1 MSNHTIA
8 NKLSKALTDIR
19 LSFISGA
26 DYSRIDREI
35 EKSLDRL
42 SVSDINRN
50 TINYAETMKQYITQ
64 NVDTT
69 SMGKEVTSGILN
81 SPETLQRFGRYG
93 NADEVLY
100 NIPQCS
106 RALRVLVSGIMS
118 PDNVTKT
125 SLKFMSDDNSEA
137 EDTKEILNNIRILNK
152 ELKFDT
158 YLDNIITE
166 TLKYGDKFIEFC
178 SYKSKEI
185 PITQTMYL
193 QEKLLHENNNYEGP
207 APTLQPDMNY
217 EIRYKKLNEYKSINA
232 DHPIFEEKVAKF
244 KIDIVEDVLD
254 SDSLL
259 HESIQADKDKDKKKL
274 YKNISEIRILHHDP
288 RRVVKLQSERFK
300 INLGYLILPEGIES
314 QAGMGLGSMSSS
326 GISYASAGAVPIAAG
341 LNNELFM
348 GVDGVYSDLVKTIK
362 KHVNTKDIKV
372 NKKEMKEILARLISD
387 LDDNIDKS
395 NIKIRYVP
403 PERMEH
409 FTINDRINFPYGEG
423 IFEKSMHSAKELIAL
438 KTAITV
444 RRITDSVDKR
454 VIYIESNLPRN
465 SNNMITHLKE
475 ALRKRKFSMGSLSN
489 ISTIPSMMT
498 NFEDYIIT
506 TRNGKRSVEFETIPT
521 TSNVRDMTDELKFFR
536 DELISSLDVPPAYI
550 GIEENINGKTTLAH
564 ESALFAETILY
575 YQTIFNKH
583 IFNFFNN
590 LHKTLYSKQIPD
602 TIQITLPPPKMLFI
616 GNELENL
623 ENISRIIELG
633 PSLDIDKD
641 VLRKKYLS
649 FDWEEIEDAKIKD
662 VLDKRGNPTP
672 NDDGAGGMGGG
683 MGMGMPMGGGF

>member
-19 LSFISGA
+19 LSFISGQ

-35 EKSLDRL
+35 GKSLDRL

-81 SPETLQRFGRYG
+81 SPDTLQRYGRYG
-93 NADEVLY
+93 NAEEVLY

-137 EDTKEILNNIRILNK
+137 EETNEILNNLRILNK
-152 ELKFDT
+152 EIKFDT
-158 YLDNIITE
+158 YLDSIITE
-166 TLKYGDKFIEFC
+166 TLKYGDKFVEFC

-193 QEKLLHENNNYEGP
+193 QEKLLHENNNFAGP
-207 APTLQPDMNY
+207 APVMQADMDY
-217 EIRYKKLNEYKSINA
+217 EIRYKQLNEHKSINA
-232 DHPIFEEKVAKF
+232 DHPIFDERVAKF
-244 KIDIVEDVLD
+244 SVEIVEDVLD

-259 HESIQADKDKDKKKL
+259 YEAIQDKDKSKL
-274 YKNISEIRILHHDP
+274 YRNISEIRILQHDP

-300 INLGYLILPEGIES
+300 INLGYLILPEGIEGQS
-314 QAGMGLGSMSSS
+314 GMGLGAMSSS

-348 GVDGVYSDLVKTIK
+348 GVDGVYADLVKTIK
-362 KHVNTKDIKV
+362 KHVNTKDLKV

-387 LDDNIDKS
+387 LDDNIDKT

-409 FTINDRINFPYGEG
+409 FLINERINFPYGEG
-423 IFEKSMHSAKELIAL
+423 IFEKSMHAAKELIAL

-489 ISTIPSMMT
+489 ISSIPTMMT

-521 TSNVRDMTDELKFFR
+521 SSNIRDMTDELKFFR

-550 GIEENINGKTTLAH
+550 GIEDNINGKTTLAH
-564 ESALFAETILY
+564 ESALFAEIILY
-575 YQTIFNKH
+575 YQAIFNKH

-590 LHKTLYSKQIPD
+590 LHKTLHGKKIPD
-602 TIQITLPPPKMLFI
+602 TIQISLPPPKMLFI

-662 VLDKRGNPTP
+662 TLEKRGNPSP
-672 NDDGAGGMGGG
+672 NDDAGGMGGG
-683 MGMGMPMGGGF
+683 MGMGMPMGGMGGGF

>member
-1 MSNHTIA
+1 
-8 NKLSKALTDIR
+8 
-19 LSFISGA
+19 
-26 DYSRIDREI
+26 
-35 EKSLDRL
+35 
-42 SVSDINRN
+42 
-50 TINYAETMKQYITQ
+50 
-64 NVDTT
+64 
-69 SMGKEVTSGILN
+69 
-81 SPETLQRFGRYG
+81 
-93 NADEVLY
+93 
-100 NIPQCS
+100 
-106 RALRVLVSGIMS
+106 
-118 PDNVTKT
+118 
-125 SLKFMSDDNSEA
+125 
-137 EDTKEILNNIRILNK
+137 
-152 ELKFDT
+152 
-158 YLDNIITE
+158 
-166 TLKYGDKFIEFC
+166 
-178 SYKSKEI
+178 
-185 PITQTMYL
+185 
-193 QEKLLHENNNYEGP
+193 
-207 APTLQPDMNY
+207 
-217 EIRYKKLNEYKSINA
+217 
-232 DHPIFEEKVAKF
+232 
-244 KIDIVEDVLD
+244 
-254 SDSLL
+254 
-259 HESIQADKDKDKKKL
+259 
-274 YKNISEIRILHHDP
+274 
-288 RRVVKLQSERFK
+288 
-300 INLGYLILPEGIES
+300 
-314 QAGMGLGSMSSS
+314 MSSS